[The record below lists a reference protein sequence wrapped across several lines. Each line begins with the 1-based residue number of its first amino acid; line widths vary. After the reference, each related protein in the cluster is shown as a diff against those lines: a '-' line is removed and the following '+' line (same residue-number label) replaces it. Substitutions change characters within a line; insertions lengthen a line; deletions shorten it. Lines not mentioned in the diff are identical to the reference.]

1 MCRPIK
7 GGFSIF
13 QQVTLED
20 KPIFDRYF
28 RQRRY
33 ENAECTFTNMYMWR
47 KGYSIEWAIIDEY
60 LCIKAGRSDSIPFL
74 LCPFGLDDSGL
85 GKVIDKLVDYFSQQQ
100 LQFIMKGVSV
110 EMMAGLQKAK
120 PDFFSFEDDRNNHD
134 YVYST
139 EDLINLA
146 GRKYHSKQNH
156 INFFK
161 RTYDYRYEAIT
172 PELIQPCMLSAREWY
187 TSHNGSD
194 DDSLKREYQAIIDVL
209 ANFQHLAVQ
218 GGAIMLDNKVAAFT
232 FGEKL
237 NSDTAVIHVEKGL
250 DVRGLYQV
258 INQEFCRTAWADLNY
273 VNREEDMGIEG
284 LRRAKQSYHPVKMIK
299 KYSAELKARRG

>member
-1 MCRPIK
+1 
-7 GGFSIF
+7 
-13 QQVTLED
+13 
-20 KPIFDRYF
+20 
-28 RQRRY
+28 
-33 ENAECTFTNMYMWR
+33 MYMWR
-47 KGYSIEWAIIDEY
+47 KGYSIEWAIIDDF
-60 LCIKAGRSDSIPFL
+60 LCIKFGLLDSAPSL
-74 LCPFGLDDSGL
+74 LCPFGPDDDAGLDR
-85 GKVIDKLVDYFSQQQ
+85 VIDKLADYFKQQQ
-100 LQFIMKGVSV
+100 WPLTMKGISV
-110 EMMAGLQKAK
+110 EMMALLQKAK
-120 PDFFSFEDDRNNHD
+120 PGFFSFQDDRNNHD

-161 RTYDYRYEAIT
+161 RTYSYQYEAIT

-187 TSHNGSD
+187 TTHNGSE

-209 ANFQHLAVQ
+209 ANFQTLAVQ
-218 GGAIMLDNKVAAFT
+218 GGAILLDNKVAAFT

-258 INQEFCRTAWADLNY
+258 INQEFCKSAWADFTY

-284 LRRAKQSYHPVKMIK
+284 LRRAKQSYHPVKLIK
-299 KYSAELKARRG
+299 KYSAVVKARRG

>member
-1 MCRPIK
+1 VSQNR

-13 QQVTLED
+13 QQITLED
-20 KPIFDRYF
+20 KPIFDRFF

-33 ENAECTFTNMYMWR
+33 ENAECNFTNMYMWR
-47 KGYSIEWAIIDEY
+47 KGYSIEWAVIDDF
-60 LCIKAGRSDSIPFL
+60 LCIKAGRPDSTPFI
-74 LCPFGLDDSGL
+74 LCPFGLDDSAL
-85 GKVIDKLVDYFSQQQ
+85 GSVIDKVADYLTQHQ
-100 LQFIMKGVSV
+100 LPFIMKGVSE
-110 EMMAGLQKAK
+110 EMMTVLQKVK
-120 PDFFSFEDDRNNHD
+120 PGFLTFSDDRNNHD

-156 INFFK
+156 LNFFK
-161 RTYDYRYEAIT
+161 RTYEYRYEAIT
-172 PELIQPCMLSAREWY
+172 SELIQPCMLSAREWY
-187 TSHNGSD
+187 TTHNGSD

-209 ANFQHLAVQ
+209 ANFERLAVQ
-218 GGAIMLDNKVAAFT
+218 GGAIMLDNKVAAFS

-258 INQEFCRTAWADLNY
+258 INQEFCRNAWSDLAY

-284 LRRAKQSYHPVKMIK
+284 LRRAKLSYHPVKMIK
-299 KYSAELKARRG
+299 KYSAVLKARRG

>member
-1 MCRPIK
+1 
-7 GGFSIF
+7 
-13 QQVTLED
+13 
-20 KPIFDRYF
+20 
-28 RQRRY
+28 
-33 ENAECTFTNMYMWR
+33 MYMWR
-47 KGYSIEWAIIDEY
+47 KGYSIEWAVIDDF
-60 LCIKAGRSDSIPFL
+60 LCIKFGLSGGTPSL
-74 LCPFGLDDSGL
+74 LCPFGLDDAGL
-85 GKVIDKLVDYFSQQQ
+85 GGVIDKLADYFKQQQ
-100 LQFIMKGVSV
+100 LPLTMKSVSV
-110 EMMAGLQKAK
+110 EAMAAVQKAR
-120 PDFFSFEDDRNNHD
+120 PGLFSFQDDRNNHD

-172 PELIQPCMLSAREWY
+172 PELIQPCMVSAREWY
-187 TSHNGSD
+187 TTHNGSD
-194 DDSLKREYQAIIDVL
+194 DDSLKREYSAIIDVFAHFEVL
-209 ANFQHLAVQ
+209 GVQ
-218 GGAIMLDNKVAAFT
+218 GAAILLEDKVAAFT
-232 FGEKL
+232 FGEQL

-258 INQEFCRTAWADLNY
+258 INQEFCKSAWADLTY

-299 KYSAELKARRG
+299 KYSAVLKTRRG